1 MKNVTEWKDPEK
13 TLWGF
18 HVHQELPEE
27 DFARSLV
34 IQSACKN
41 FLAERGVS
49 VDFED
54 ALRAGYGPH
63 INPMWELRV
72 ETQKR
77 NLFEHM
83 GAMISFLA
91 VNRRDLPAYI
101 HPLMH
106 DESLPEIEALK
117 QEGETNQVNALWF
130 GRRVAQN
137 QDFFFNPPLTEEGRI
152 VDTRSERVLL
162 DTEKSALRDQGHEEF
177 GAITFQNPSDVILR
191 GFHVHMD
198 YNEDEKALAE
208 EVFDHFMFYLLGRG
222 LRPTSTRQYAPK
234 ENGPHE
240 LGGWEVKFET
250 RDAKVLETIGIAVAW
265 LMCNRQGISVFFH
278 PVSWEE
284 GDNEEEINAH
294 ENYSFFLGFLPA
306 LDLDFFR
313 H

>member
-1 MKNVTEWKDPEK
+1 MKSTMQWKDPENI
-13 TLWGF
+13 LWGF
-18 HVHQELPEE
+18 HVHQELPEK

-41 FLAERGVS
+41 FLVERGVT
-49 VDFED
+49 VDFD
-54 ALRAGYGPH
+54 DVLREGYGPH

-72 ETQKR
+72 EKQKS
-77 NLFEHM
+77 NVLEHM

-106 DESLPEIEALK
+106 DESLSELEALR

-130 GRRVAQN
+130 GTRVEQH
-137 QDFFFNPPLTEEGRI
+137 QDFFFNPPLTDDGCI
-152 VDTRSERVLL
+152 VDTRSERVLS
-162 DTEKSALRDQGHEEF
+162 DSEKSAMKQQGHQAF
-177 GAITFQNPSDVILR
+177 GTITFHDPRNVIVR
-191 GFHVHMD
+191 GFHIHMD
-198 YNEDEKALAE
+198 YNEDEKALAG
-208 EVFDHFMFYLLGRG
+208 EVFDHFMYYLLGRG
-222 LRPTSTRQYAPK
+222 LRPSSTRQYAPK

-250 RDAKVLETIGIAVAW
+250 RDPKVLETIGIAVGW
-265 LMCNRQGISVFFH
+265 LMCNRHGISVFFH
-278 PVSWEE
+278 PVSWEG

-313 H
+313 